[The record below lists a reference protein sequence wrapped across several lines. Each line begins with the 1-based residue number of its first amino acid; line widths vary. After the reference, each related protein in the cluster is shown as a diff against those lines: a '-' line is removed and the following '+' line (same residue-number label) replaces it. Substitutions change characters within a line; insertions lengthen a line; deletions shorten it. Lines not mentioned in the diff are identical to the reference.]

1 MRWSYKGLQDKD
13 ETFKP
18 AGGNAQKGETVAGVA
33 GCCVLSDGEWRE
45 TVPIEAARKEVIARE
60 ERYLK
65 DSRYG

>member
-18 AGGNAQKGETVAGVA
+18 AGGNEQNGETVAGTE

-45 TVPIEAARKEVIARE
+45 RVPSEAVRKEILARE
-60 ERYLK
+60 KRYLK
-65 DSRYG
+65 DKRYG